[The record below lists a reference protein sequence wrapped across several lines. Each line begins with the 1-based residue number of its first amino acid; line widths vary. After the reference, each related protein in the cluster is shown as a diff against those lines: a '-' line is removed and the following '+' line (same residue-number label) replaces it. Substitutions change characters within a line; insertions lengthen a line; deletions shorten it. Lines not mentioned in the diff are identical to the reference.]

1 MKKLVLA
8 LLSALALN
16 VTAQP
21 VEKTFLVDPLS
32 TPRQHNV
39 DMLHMRLQIAFDAPA
54 GKVIGTVTHIFSP
67 LQKQVDTLFLDGPG
81 ITINSVS
88 VNNKDAKFKTNKEGV
103 IIYCPTTLK
112 WGEKD
117 SVKITYEAT
126 PRKGIYFIG
135 WNDPNNLARKQIWTQ
150 GQAEDNRYWIPCFD
164 GQNDK
169 LTTEVIVDFENGY
182 KVLSNGTKLAGGVK
196 QKDGKMRW
204 HYRMKNPHSTYLV
217 MIGIGKYDIK
227 ESKSKSGVPM
237 YMYYYPE
244 MKDRVEATYKYS
256 EEMMD
261 FFENEIGVPYGW
273 ESYSQIPVADFMYG
287 AMENTTA
294 TVYGDFYLIDER
306 SYLDRPYVGT
316 NAHELAHQWF
326 GDLVTARSLTHHWLQ
341 ESFATYYNG
350 MFEEKVFGKD
360 YYSWARRGAVNAA
373 IEASKT
379 DKFPIAYSNA
389 GTTRHYPKGAHVL
402 HMLKY
407 VVGYEEYNKGI
418 KYYLTQ
424 HKYKNV
430 DSEDLLIAFHDALGV
445 SLDWFWEEWVYKG
458 GEPAYNV
465 SYKTVTDNG
474 ALSTMVSVDQTHNR
488 SNVVGLFKMPF
499 VFEVYYTDGTKDS
512 VRTTIEKEHH
522 DVLIPNKG
530 AKKIAYVLF
539 DPNSNVM
546 KQVTFTKTVDEYR
559 AQAAGAPNM
568 IDRYDALVGL
578 RSAPLDEKRDF
589 LIERFDKETFH
600 APKAEIISQL
610 ANDNNPASVNLIKKA
625 LADKDDDVRKAA
637 INNLTTISTDMLP
650 EVEKLLKDPSY
661 DLVAMVLEKL
671 AFNNPAGIDK
681 YLDLTKGTTGVRG
694 HNVEIKWL
702 EVAIGAGK
710 KEFTDKLVEYTSNSY
725 EFLTRVNAIN
735 ALKKLN
741 IFSANALP
749 YTLDAAVSP
758 NTRLSGPAIG
768 VLKYFYE
775 QAGHRKAMLD
785 YYRSKKWKNFE
796 RDLLKPIF
804 GE

>member
-1 MKKLVLA
+1 
-8 LLSALALN
+8 
-16 VTAQP
+16 
-21 VEKTFLVDPLS
+21 
-32 TPRQHNV
+32 
-39 DMLHMRLQIAFDAPA
+39 
-54 GKVIGTVTHIFSP
+54 
-67 LQKQVDTLFLDGPG
+67 
-81 ITINSVS
+81 
-88 VNNKDAKFKTNKEGV
+88 
-103 IIYCPTTLK
+103 
-112 WGEKD
+112 
-117 SVKITYEAT
+117 
-126 PRKGIYFIG
+126 
-135 WNDPNNLARKQIWTQ
+135 
-150 GQAEDNRYWIPCFD
+150 
-164 GQNDK
+164 
-169 LTTEVIVDFENGY
+169 
-182 KVLSNGTKLAGGVK
+182 
-196 QKDGKMRW
+196 
-204 HYRMKNPHSTYLV
+204 
-217 MIGIGKYDIK
+217 
-227 ESKSKSGVPM
+227 
-237 YMYYYPE
+237 
-244 MKDRVEATYKYS
+244 
-256 EEMMD
+256 
-261 FFENEIGVPYGW
+261 
-273 ESYSQIPVADFMYG
+273 MYG

-350 MFEEKVFGKD
+350 MYEEKVFGKD

-373 IEASKT
+373 LEASKT

-407 VVGYEEYNKGI
+407 VLGREEYNKGI

-474 ALSTMVSVDQTHNR
+474 ALSTMVSVDQTHTR
-488 SNVVGLFKMPF
+488 SDIVGLFKMPF

-522 DVLIPNKG
+522 DVIIPNKG
-530 AKKIAYVLF
+530 GKKIAFVLF

-546 KQVTFTKTVDEYR
+546 KQVTFTKSTNEYM

-578 RSAPLDEKRDF
+578 RATPMDQKRDF
-589 LIERFDKETFH
+589 LIDRFSKETFH
-600 APKAEIISQL
+600 APKTEIISQL
-610 ANDNNPASVNLIKKA
+610 ANDNNPASVDLMKKA

-637 INNLTTISTDMLP
+637 VTNLTTISNDLLP

-671 AFNNPAGIDK
+671 AFNFPANVDR
-681 YLDLTKGTTGVRG
+681 YLDMTKGTVGVRG

-710 KEFTDKLVEYTSNSY
+710 KEHTDKLVDYCSNSY
-725 EFLTRVNAIN
+725 EFLTRVNALN
-735 ALKKLN
+735 ALKKLDV
-741 IFSANALP
+741 FPSKALS
-749 YTLDAAVSP
+749 YALDAAVSP

-768 VLKYFYE
+768 VLKYFYD
-775 QAGHRKAMLD
+775 QAAYRKSMLD
-785 YYRSKKWKNFE
+785 YYRAKTWKGYE